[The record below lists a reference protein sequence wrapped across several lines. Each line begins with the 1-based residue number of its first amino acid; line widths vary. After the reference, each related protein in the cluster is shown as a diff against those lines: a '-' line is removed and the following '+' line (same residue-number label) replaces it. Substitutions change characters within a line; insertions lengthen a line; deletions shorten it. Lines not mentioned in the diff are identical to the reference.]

1 MFLVGLI
8 IGAIAG
14 YALTSSV
21 PGAIAGA
28 IVLPVALFIAQAAIG
43 FRSMRRG
50 QEQVPVDLT
59 GTPDLDTAT
68 LRTDYESLPLAQRN
82 AVIAQEVA
90 RSSGRPVE
98 VIAGI
103 LADLMGRN
111 RMSNLATQRAA
122 AAVAEDIRADRVD
135 RDRVSAICAGEV
147 SLAAQSSM
155 PPNDRVRAIAERNLG
170 VAIDRSVMSE
180 AIVTTNMPLMHS
192 TVAGLIDDAI
202 NGRRDLA
209 LVVGT
214 IRKVGEHHARE
225 MIKIR

>member
-1 MFLVGLI
+1 MFVVALI
-8 IGAIAG
+8 VGAIAG
-14 YALTSSV
+14 YGLTSTL
-21 PGAIAGA
+21 AGA
-28 IVLPVALFIAQAAIG
+28 VAGAVGLPVALFVAQATIG

-59 GTPDLDTAT
+59 GTPDLDTTA
-68 LRTDYESLPLAQRN
+68 LRSDYESLPLAQRN
-82 AVIAQEVA
+82 AIIAQEVA
-90 RSSGRPVE
+90 RSAGRPVE
-98 VIAGI
+98 FIAGL

-122 AAVAEDIRADRVD
+122 AAVADDIQADRVD

-147 SLAAQSSM
+147 SLAAQSGM

-170 VAIDRSVMSE
+170 VAIDRSVMAQ
-180 AIVTTNMPLMHS
+180 AIVTTRMPLMNA
-192 TVAGLIDDAI
+192 TVTGLIDDAI

-225 MIKIR
+225 MTKIR

>member
-28 IVLPVALFIAQAAIG
+28 IGLPVALFIAQAAIG

-170 VAIDRSVMSE
+170 VAIDRSVMSQ

-214 IRKVGEHHARE
+214 VRKVGEHHARE